1 MRRKLRLAAAV
12 LVVLLGALAIVAIIE
27 RDWTSAQLRA
37 IAILSITEDVPVL
50 AWTARVVTA
59 EPRVEETTVS
69 GAPSTVVRPD
79 GGGPWPAIVFVNGAT
94 RRGRHHPKVQRL
106 ARGLARTGF
115 LVVVPDLPGLR
126 LGEITPATTAAT
138 IRVARATADS
148 PDARARRVGFYGVS
162 VGATLAL
169 LAAESRALAGRV
181 TVVGGEAPLVDLRR
195 IIRLTT
201 TGLYD
206 GERYETDPYASLAIA
221 RSLAAGLPR
230 GRPRSRLLADL
241 ESVDDDD
248 PAPLARLRP
257 AEYRGTAAT
266 LMRLLKN
273 RSPRRFG
280 GLYARLPTRQR
291 AAIRALSPFSGAD
304 RLRMPVELVTAPHD
318 KYFPPA
324 ESHALARAAPNVRV
338 TTTSTLE
345 HAVPKISLG
354 DIGDLGRFDGF
365 MIRYLRLAS
374 R

>member
-12 LVVLLGALAIVAIIE
+12 LVVLLGALVIVAIIE
-27 RDWTSAQLRA
+27 RDWTRAQLRA

-59 EPRVEETTVS
+59 EPRVEETTVG
-69 GAPSTVVRPD
+69 GAPSTVVRPS
-79 GGGPWPAIVFVNGAT
+79 GAGPWPAIVFVNGAT
-94 RRGRHHPKVQRL
+94 RRGRQHPKVQRL
-106 ARGLARTGF
+106 ARGLARTGL

-138 IRVARATADS
+138 IRVARTTADS
-148 PDARARRVGFYGVS
+148 PEARARRVGFYGVS

-169 LAAESRALAGRV
+169 LAAESRPLAGRV

-201 TGLYD
+201 TGVYD
-206 GERYETDPYASLAIA
+206 GERYETDPYASLAVA
-221 RSLAAGLPR
+221 RSLAAGLALGPQ
-230 GRPRSRLLADL
+230 RSRLLADL

-257 AEYRGTAAT
+257 DEYRGTAAA
-266 LMRLLKN
+266 LLRLLKN
-273 RSPRRFG
+273 RDPRRFA
-280 GLYARLPTRQR
+280 GLYARLPTRQQ
-291 AAIRALSPFSGAD
+291 AAIRALSPLDGAD

-324 ESHALARAAPNVRV
+324 ESHALARAAPDVRV

-354 DIGDLGRFDGF
+354 DIADLGRFDGF

>member
-27 RDWTSAQLRA
+27 RDWTTAQLRA
-37 IAILSITEDVPVL
+37 IAILSITEDLPAL

-59 EPRVEETTVS
+59 EPRVEETTVA
-69 GAPSTVVRPD
+69 GAPSTVVRPA
-79 GGGPWPAIVFVNGAT
+79 GGGPWPAVVFVNGAT

-126 LGEITPATTAAT
+126 LGEITPATTTAT

-148 PDARARRVGFYGVS
+148 PEAEARRVGFYGVS

-169 LAAESRALAGRV
+169 LAAESRPLAGRV
-181 TVVGGEAPLVDLRR
+181 TVVGGEAPWVDLRR

-206 GERYETDPYASLAIA
+206 GERYETDPYASLAVA

-230 GRPRSRLLADL
+230 GPQRSRLLADL
-241 ESVDDDD
+241 QSVDDDD
-248 PAPLARLRP
+248 SAPLARLRP
-257 AEYRGTAAT
+257 AEYRGAAAT
-266 LMRLLKN
+266 LLRLLKN
-273 RSPRRFG
+273 QDPRRFV
-280 GLYARLPTRQR
+280 GLYARLPAPQR
-291 AAIRALSPFSGAD
+291 AAIRALSPLYGAD

-324 ESHALARAAPNVRV
+324 ESHALARAAPDVRV
-338 TTTSTLE
+338 TTTSTLK

-354 DIGDLGRFDGF
+354 DIADLGRFDGF
-365 MIRYLRLAS
+365 MIRYLRLAD
-374 R
+374 